1 MEQRITRIKKLG
13 ADVCV
18 CPVNF
23 DETVYVALEE
33 VKVKIEC
40 NCEAKFIQD
49 TTLDNYIVRPELV
62 N

>member
-1 MEQRITRIKKLG
+1 MEQRVTRIKKLG
-13 ADVCV
+13 ADVRV
-18 CPVNF
+18 CPVNY

-33 VKVKIEC
+33 VKLKSEGNREVK
-40 NCEAKFIQD
+40 FVQD